1 MNAGPSPSSIW
12 SLGLLTEEEKDPS
25 YPTVSGTKYVRA
37 KVNDF
42 HHNIVLDK
50 CEGTSFEFKGLK
62 VPNYYD

>member
-1 MNAGPSPSSIW
+1 MKAVPSPSSIW